1 MLSALKRFLS
11 PGLIDVNVFNIKFP
25 SVQEAKWLTDQS
37 FHSPDLGYL
46 EQYEF
51 QLLFSPDDTRLGYE
65 RHSLIEDGVPLAG
78 AYTQET
84 FSYWVQESARS
95 DGTVDRIPIPM
106 RQHGQPAVRYF
117 PPALKIK
124 GEVHAIRP
132 YQFRGLDDYKRNK
145 KQFRRQRVNVLVPY
159 KVLRDEGHVLS
170 RKAPAYTHPLGGK
183 NYKFEDPEK
192 VYVLRAWMYVG
203 MPDYWDNL
211 FDAGFRG
218 FKTVN
223 HYQSRRDWLKEYY
236 DFPKRPLV

>member
-11 PGLIDVNVFNIKFP
+11 PGLIDVNVFNINFP

-65 RHSLIEDGVPLAG
+65 RHGLIEDGVPLAG

-84 FSYWVQESARS
+84 FSYWVQETALVN
-95 DGTVDRIPIPM
+95 GTVERIPIPM
-106 RQHGQPAVRYF
+106 RQQGQPAVRYF

-132 YQFRGLDDYKRNK
+132 YQFRNLDDYKRNK
-145 KQFRRQRVNVLVPY
+145 KQFRRQRVNILVPY

-170 RKAPAYTHPLGGK
+170 RKAPAHTHPLSGK
-183 NYKFEDPEK
+183 NYKFEDPER
-192 VYVLRAWMYVG
+192 VFVLRTWMYVG
-203 MPDYWDNL
+203 MPEYWDNL

-236 DFPKRPLV
+236 DFPKRPLK